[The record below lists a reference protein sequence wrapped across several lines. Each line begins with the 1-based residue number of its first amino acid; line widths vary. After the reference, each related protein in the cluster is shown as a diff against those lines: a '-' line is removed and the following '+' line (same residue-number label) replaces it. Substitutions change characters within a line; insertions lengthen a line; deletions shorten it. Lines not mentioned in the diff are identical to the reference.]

1 MKVKYNNLD
10 SAEEWIFFG
19 VPSGCTEKATHQG
32 LQLLLIIAM
41 VTSLTT
47 RLPPGRG
54 LVKSS
59 PLRKHDWRVWG
70 NFGLACDGDDDALK
84 AC

>member
-1 MKVKYNNLD
+1 MKVKCINLD

-19 VPSGCTEKATHQG
+19 VLSGRAEKATHQG

-59 PLRKHDWRVWG
+59 PLHKHDLRVWG